1 MVATSSCSPVG
12 SHLQRK
18 ETKEYVDVISAEAY
32 LLQST
37 EEEKSGISKSNQIL
51 KKASQSKEAQ
61 ILRLCRDASYA
72 ECLEMGQLLRS
83 KPVSS
88 ALEWIQRVA
97 ELDSANGFFRRTR
110 PNTVIGPVM
119 EPSIFHVWWKT
130 MALTCKYRTL
140 KTPRRIAGSFEI
152 VTIPKTRGHQL
163 QTISAEGDLQLRRS
177 QVISSDKK

>member
-1 MVATSSCSPVG
+1 MTICYFNAAESAVVATSSCSPVG
-12 SHLQRK
+12 SHFQRE
-18 ETKEYVDVISAEAY
+18 ETKEYVDVISAEGY

-37 EEEKSGISKSNQIL
+37 EEEKSGISKSDQIL

-97 ELDSANGFFRRTR
+97 ELDSANGFFVRPVRTR
-110 PNTVIGPVM
+110 
-119 EPSIFHVWWKT
+119 
-130 MALTCKYRTL
+130 
-140 KTPRRIAGSFEI
+140 
-152 VTIPKTRGHQL
+152 
-163 QTISAEGDLQLRRS
+163 
-177 QVISSDKK
+177 

>member
-1 MVATSSCSPVG
+1 MVYGLTHSLVEENMLHQRAEPAVVAKSSCSPVG
-12 SHLQRK
+12 SHFQRE

-37 EEEKSGISKSNQIL
+37 EEEKSEISKSDQIL

-97 ELDSANGFFRRTR
+97 ELDSANGFFVRPVRTR
-110 PNTVIGPVM
+110 
-119 EPSIFHVWWKT
+119 
-130 MALTCKYRTL
+130 
-140 KTPRRIAGSFEI
+140 
-152 VTIPKTRGHQL
+152 
-163 QTISAEGDLQLRRS
+163 
-177 QVISSDKK
+177 